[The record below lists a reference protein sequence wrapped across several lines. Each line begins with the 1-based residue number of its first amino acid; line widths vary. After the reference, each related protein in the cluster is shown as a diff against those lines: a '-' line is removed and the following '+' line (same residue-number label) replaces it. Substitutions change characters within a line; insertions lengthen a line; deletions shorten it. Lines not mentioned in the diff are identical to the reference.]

1 MGFAADLKSE
11 GTKLLTPLT
20 HLEKNGNRNNS
31 SLEYFG
37 FSLNHFYQVYKL
49 SKGKQKHSNDLIL
62 SLLLLHF
69 FFLRRNQ
76 VSTRAAQL
84 TKRAVVCWG
93 FFYYCRYWC
102 HKAVLPYTIT
112 SQSVAMEITDVT
124 ISILWLNNRSS
135 RRNRWVEREKTHVQ
149 TSLPSAGV

>member
-69 FFLRRNQ
+69 FF
-76 VSTRAAQL
+76 
-84 TKRAVVCWG
+84 
-93 FFYYCRYWC
+93 
-102 HKAVLPYTIT
+102 
-112 SQSVAMEITDVT
+112 
-124 ISILWLNNRSS
+124 
-135 RRNRWVEREKTHVQ
+135 
-149 TSLPSAGV
+149 